1 MPTEI
6 LQQVVNG
13 LVMGSTYALTAVG
26 LTMIF
31 GMMHVVNFTHGEF
44 YMLGGFFAFQLTT
57 FLHLNYYL
65 AVAMAILAV
74 MAVGFL
80 CERVLLAPLR
90 EKSIDTTVLVTIG
103 LSIFLQNLALLCWGP
118 TPKSIP
124 LPFSNAPLQW
134 GPVVLTWSRILA
146 VTITFGLI
154 VLVHLLIQKSL
165 LGKAMRATF
174 QEKDA
179 ARLTGVDV
187 ERIYA
192 FTFTLG
198 SGLAAGA
205 GALLGSIFLIY
216 PTMGNIAILKAFI
229 VVILG
234 GMGNFLGAICGG
246 LILGVTEGLGA
257 GFVSSGYKDAIG
269 FVLVILIL
277 MFRPSGLFGKA
288 RRL

>member
-1 MPTEI
+1 VLTEV
-6 LQQVVNG
+6 LQQVING
-13 LVMGSTYALTAVG
+13 LIMGSTYALTAVG

-44 YMLGGFFAFQLTT
+44 YMLGGFFAFQLTA
-57 FLHLNYYL
+57 LLQLNYYL
-65 AVAMAILAV
+65 SVALAILAV
-74 MAVGFL
+74 MAVGFV

-103 LSIFLQNLALLCWGP
+103 LSIFLQNLALLYWGP

-124 LPFSNAPLQW
+124 LPFSNMPLRW
-134 GPVVLTWSRILA
+134 GPMVLTWSRILA
-146 VTITFGLI
+146 VVITFGLI

-179 ARLTGVDV
+179 ARLAGIDV

-192 FTFTLG
+192 LTFTLG
-198 SGLAAGA
+198 AGLAAGA

-216 PTMGNIAILKAFI
+216 PSMGNIAILKAFI

-234 GMGNFLGAICGG
+234 GMGNFLGAIAGG
-246 LILGVTEGLGA
+246 LILGVAEGLGA

>member
-1 MPTEI
+1 MLAEI
-6 LQQVVNG
+6 LQQVING
-13 LVMGSTYALTAVG
+13 LIIGSTYALAAVG

-31 GMMHVVNFTHGEF
+31 GMMHIVNFTHGEF
-44 YMLGGFFAFQLTT
+44 YMLGGFFAYQLAA

-65 AVAMAILAV
+65 SVASAVMAV
-74 MAVGFL
+74 MAVGFV

-90 EKSIDTTVLVTIG
+90 GKSIDTTVLVTIG
-103 LSIFLQNLALLCWGP
+103 LSIFLQNLALLWWGP

-124 LPFSNAPLQW
+124 LPFSNMPLRW
-134 GPVVLTWSRILA
+134 GPVVLTWSRVLA
-146 VTITFGLI
+146 VTVTFALI
-154 VLVHLLIQKSL
+154 VLVHVLIRKSL

-174 QEKDA
+174 QEKDS
-179 ARLTGVDV
+179 ARLAGVDV

-192 FTFTLG
+192 LTFTMG
-198 SGLAAGA
+198 SGLAAAA

-216 PTMGNIAILKAFI
+216 PAMGNMAILKAFI

-234 GMGNFLGAICGG
+234 GMGNFLGAIFGG

-277 MFRPSGLFGKA
+277 MFKPSGLLGKG